1 MVGVWAMDLP
11 AHGPAHVPAHD
22 PEWARGAL
30 LRVPSRRADEQFGPR
45 EPLGVEDL
53 VYRVKGSPHAGG
65 VLVAV
70 YAGSRRVGGMDA
82 YSGGHVPDMKCASDV
97 MELIGRHPELED
109 TSRPRWVRSD
119 GQAVPR
125 VQVLSVSRSRV
136 DESVRGRGVGRSMY
150 LALMRA
156 WFDRVG
162 PFLFMPD
169 ECGIVGVTSED
180 ARRVWRSLARSGRYP
195 SSGLVLAVLTRP

>member
-1 MVGVWAMDLP
+1 MDLRSRTIRL
-11 AHGPAHVPAHD
+11 AY
-22 PEWARGAL
+22 ARPDLRGEL
-30 LRVPSRRADEQFGPR
+30 LPVLGRRADEQFGPR
-45 EPLGVEDL
+45 TPLGVEDL
-53 VYRVKGSPHAGG
+53 TYRVKAGYGG

-70 YAGSRRVGGMDA
+70 YAGSRRVGSVDA
-82 YSGGHVPDMKCASDV
+82 YSRGHIPDMRCASDV
-97 MELIGRHPELED
+97 MELVGRHPEVED

-119 GQAVPR
+119 GRAVPR
-125 VQVLSVSRSRV
+125 VRVLAVSESRV

-150 LALMRA
+150 VALMRA

-180 ARRVWRSLARSGRYP
+180 ARRVWRSLSSRYP